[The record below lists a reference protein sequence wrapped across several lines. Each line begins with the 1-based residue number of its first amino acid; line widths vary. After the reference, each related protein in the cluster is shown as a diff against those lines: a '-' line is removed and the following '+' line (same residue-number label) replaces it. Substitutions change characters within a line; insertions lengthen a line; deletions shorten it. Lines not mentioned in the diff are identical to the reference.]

1 MSDTVVGS
9 DTADPTADEGPVPPE
24 DPAPA
29 ADEARFILYL
39 EGAEYDQALRGLAV
53 WVGHFLLPVYGREV
67 TSQAPWCPE
76 WWRHKDAVALLYA
89 LWMAWF
95 ELSQPSAGLTGPA
108 IWHRDYLAHTMAQLR
123 DPSGTFA
130 GCKPGNHREK
140 AFPVSD
146 FV

>member
-1 MSDTVVGS
+1 VRP
-9 DTADPTADEGPVPPE
+9 ADQEPAEVPTAPTDQGTSE
-24 DPAPA
+24 DGV
-29 ADEARFILYL
+29 RFILYL
-39 EGAEYDQALRGLAV
+39 DGVEYDQALSQLAV

-108 IWHRDYLAHTMAQLR
+108 IWHRDHLAHTMAQLR